1 MTFVGIDVGTFETKG
16 VLVDADGEVLA
27 MARRR
32 HGISTPRP
40 WHVEHD
46 PEQDWWADVTAVSAE
61 LMRHPRAAEVQAAA
75 VSAIGPCVVAVGE
88 DFTPLR
94 PAILYGVDT
103 RATRQIEALTERLGA
118 DEVFRRG
125 GNPLTSQSAGPKIAW
140 LKDEEPEVWE
150 RARWFMTSQSW
161 LVARL
166 TGEVVMDHATAGY
179 FHPFYDLQRHRWD
192 TSGVEDVVN
201 ESRLPRLAW
210 TTEIAGRVHAEAAR
224 ATGLPEGTPVLV
236 GTTDAP
242 AEAVAAGVVHDG
254 ALMAM
259 YGSSGF
265 FIRVGSTPVTDTAL
279 WAAPF
284 VFQNTYVLAAGTAT
298 TGTATR
304 WLADL
309 LGLTDTDDDVTFSH
323 LLELAADS
331 PVGARGVLALPHF
344 SGERT
349 PFQDPQSR
357 GAVVGLG
364 LEHTRADVARAVLE
378 GVGHGVAEAILA
390 YSRAGVPVDRVVAIG
405 GATKN
410 PVILSVVS
418 TVTGLTQHVA
428 SSPGASY
435 GDALLAAY
443 VTGVVT
449 DLGPDCPWWPRSR
462 AVEPDTEPAH
472 AEVLRADHEA
482 YVALYHALA
491 PWNRGRRDMVV
502 GRGEDCGDGLD
513 GEVRPG
519 DGQDDGSAR

>member
-1 MTFVGIDVGTFETKG
+1 MTFLGIDVGTFETKG
-16 VLVDADGEVLA
+16 VLVDADGAVLA

-32 HGISTPRP
+32 HGISTQGPG
-40 WHVEHD
+40 HVEQD

-61 LMRHPRAAEVQAAA
+61 LMRHPRAREVKAAA

-88 DFTPLR
+88 DLAPLR

-103 RATRQIEALTERLGA
+103 RAGRQIEALTSRLG
-118 DEVFRRG
+118 EEELLRRG
-125 GNPLTSQSAGPKIAW
+125 GNLLTSQSAGPKIAW
-140 LKDEEPEVWE
+140 LRDEEPDVWE

-166 TGEVVMDHATAGY
+166 TGEVVIDHATAGY
-179 FHPFYDLQRHRWD
+179 FHPLYDLQHHRWD
-192 TSGVEDVVN
+192 TGGVEDVVT
-201 ESRLPRLAW
+201 EERLPRLAW
-210 TTEIAGRVHAEAAR
+210 TTEVAGCVHAEAAA
-224 ATGLPEGTPVLV
+224 ATGLPEGTPVIV

-259 YGSSGF
+259 YGSSGY
-265 FIRVGSTPVTDTAL
+265 FIRVGSRPVTDAAL

-284 VFQNTYVLAAGTAT
+284 VLPDTYVLAAGTAT

-304 WLADL
+304 WLAEVLD
-309 LGLTDTDDDVTFSH
+309 LTDADDDVTFSR
-323 LLELAADS
+323 LLDLAAGS
-331 PVGARGVLALPHF
+331 PVGARGMLALPHF

-349 PFQDPQSR
+349 PFQDPDSR

-364 LEHTRADVARAVLE
+364 LEHTRADIARALLE
-378 GVGHGVAEAILA
+378 GAGHGVAEAILA
-390 YSRAGVPVDRVVAIG
+390 YERAGLPVNRIVAIG

-428 SSPGASY
+428 DSPGASY
-435 GDALLAAY
+435 GNALLAAY
-443 VTGVVT
+443 GIGAVT
-449 DLGPDCPWWPRSR
+449 DLGPECTWWPQSRS
-462 AVEPDTEPAH
+462 VEPDPDPAH
-472 AEVLRADHEA
+472 VETLRADHEA

-491 PWNRGRRDMVV
+491 PWNRRR
-502 GRGEDCGDGLD
+502 RG
-513 GEVRPG
+513 
-519 DGQDDGSAR
+519 AR